1 MTGWGFA
8 LSRRWLGYLALVV
21 VFAIA
26 CTLLSL
32 WQIARRDEARADI
45 TRVDTNWEAEPRPI
59 TELLP

>member
-45 TRVDTNWEAEPRPI
+45 TLNHNAGT
-59 TELLP
+59 